1 MVHLGDDIHLGA
13 GRRFPV
19 LAVVPIEDEDSQLVG
34 LLQVEAA

>member
-19 LAVVPIEDEDSQLVG
+19 LAIEDEDSQLVG